1 MTASTILYPLMFIV
15 IIYFIYSN
23 IRNNIKYKKEN
34 MEVLLLLNEDDKRVQ
49 LMSRVLMAV
58 LILVSAVLIRGL
70 IESETYP
77 LEEVLIM
84 VVLPVLMIALYIPL
98 SRKTM
103 ISSLGI
109 HKRSNMVRWE
119 DIKGINYNKPD
130 AKDKVKVKILYSLM
144 NKDTNINLTFLKN
157 DPQLE
162 KFKELAK
169 TYRNT
174 KKKDKRI
181 GK

>member
-34 MEVLLLLNEDDKRVQ
+34 MEVLLLLNEDDKRVH

-144 NKDTNINLTFLKN
+144 NKDTNINLTFLKD

>member
-34 MEVLLLLNEDDKRVQ
+34 MEVLLQLNEDDKKVHFISSM
-49 LMSRVLMAV
+49 LMTVMVVATGILLFGLLSSKTYKTED
-58 LILVSAVLIRGL
+58 ILVMG
-70 IESETYP
+70 
-77 LEEVLIM
+77 
-84 VVLPVLMIALYIPL
+84 VLPILMIALYVPL
-98 SRKTM
+98 SKKTK
-103 ISSLGI
+103 ISTLGI
-109 HKRSNMVRWE
+109 HKRSYLIRWE

-130 AKDKVKVKILYSLM
+130 AKDKVKVKVLYYSV
-144 NKDTNINLTFLKN
+144 NRDITADITFLKN

-162 KFKELAK
+162 KFKEIVK

-174 KKKDKRI
+174 KKKDKKI

>member
-34 MEVLLLLNEDDKRVQ
+34 MEVLLLLNEDDKRVH

-174 KKKDKRI
+174 KKKDKKI

>member
-34 MEVLLLLNEDDKRVQ
+34 MEVLLYLNEDDKRVHFMSSM
-49 LMSRVLMAV
+49 LMTIMIIASGL
-58 LILVSAVLIRGL
+58 LVFGL
-70 IESETYP
+70 ISSKTYK
-77 LEEVLIM
+77 LEDILIM
-84 VVLPVLMIALYIPL
+84 GVLPFMMIALYIPL
-98 SRKTM
+98 SKKTKV
-103 ISSLGI
+103 STLGI
-109 HKRSNMVRWE
+109 HKRSNLIRWE
-119 DIKGINYNKPD
+119 EIKGINYSKPN
-130 AKDKVKVKILYSLM
+130 AKDKVKAKVLYYSA
-144 NKDTNINLTFLKN
+144 NRDITIDITFLKN

-174 KKKDKRI
+174 KKKDKKI

>member
-34 MEVLLLLNEDDKRVQ
+34 MEVLLLLNEDDKRVH

-144 NKDTNINLTFLKN
+144 NKDTNINLTFLKD

-174 KKKDKRI
+174 KKKDKKS

>member
-34 MEVLLLLNEDDKRVQ
+34 MEVLLLLNEDDKRVH

-144 NKDTNINLTFLKN
+144 NKDTNINLTFLKD

-174 KKKDKRI
+174 KKKDKKI